1 MNSYGNSVLNRARNT
16 SENTDEWYTPYNLVE
31 EEIEYYKDYFKG
43 KSVLC
48 NCNDGF
54 YTSAFGQ
61 YFRRNFHDLGLRKL
75 VCVSMNGSRGY
86 VEETTRQFDSF
97 YSTESG
103 DFRSRWNVELL
114 EDCDIVCTNPPFSLF
129 IELFN
134 LIMQKRKKFLLI
146 CNQNAI
152 TYKDI
157 FPYIQRNEVWIGHKF
172 GNMPFMVPQ
181 DTEPRATRY
190 WVDDSGQKWRSIG
203 NAMWL
208 TNIAPPA
215 SQNLILTERY
225 ENGRYPK
232 YDNYDAIEVS
242 KVADIP
248 MDYNGVMGVP
258 ITYIRYHGGTNFDI
272 VGIASHG
279 GDSEYDLFKPTIGG
293 KQTYKRIL
301 IKRKGK
307 QS

>member
-1 MNSYGNSVLNRARNT
+1 
-16 SENTDEWYTPYNLVE
+16 
-31 EEIEYYKDYFKG
+31 
-43 KSVLC
+43 
-48 NCNDGF
+48 
-54 YTSAFGQ
+54 
-61 YFRRNFHDLGLRKL
+61 
-75 VCVSMNGSRGY
+75 MNGSRGY

-258 ITYIRYHGGTNFDI
+258 ITYIRYHGGTDFDI

>member
-1 MNSYGNSVLNRARNT
+1 MNSYGNSVLNRAKNT

-31 EEIEYYKDYFKG
+31 EEIEYYKDYFMD

-48 NCNDGF
+48 NCNDSLDA
-54 YTSAFGQ
+54 SAFGQ
-61 YFRRNFHDLGLRKL
+61 YFRNNFYLLGLRKL
-75 VCVSMNGSRGY
+75 VCVSMNGSRGL
-86 VEETTRQFDSF
+86 VEEVTADFDRF
-97 YSTESG
+97 YPIESG
-103 DFRSRWNVELL
+103 DFRSRRSVELL

-208 TNIAPPA
+208 TNIAPP
-215 SQNLILTERY
+215 Y
-225 ENGRYPK
+225 
-232 YDNYDAIEVS
+232 
-242 KVADIP
+242 
-248 MDYNGVMGVP
+248 
-258 ITYIRYHGGTNFDI
+258 
-272 VGIASHG
+272 
-279 GDSEYDLFKPTIGG
+279 
-293 KQTYKRIL
+293 
-301 IKRKGK
+301 RKI
-307 QS
+307 